1 MLAQGCDSL
10 VEYPFR
16 TGGHDGVV
24 NMIHRE
30 LRYATLQGQTFFIRS
45 SVGEF
50 VQMEDHGQVVGQPF
64 VDTLGSLLVDG

>member
-1 MLAQGCDSL
+1 
-10 VEYPFR
+10 
-16 TGGHDGVV
+16 
-24 NMIHRE
+24 MIHRE